1 MNRNRKWKV
10 KNAAS
15 RIASI
20 GLVAVLAAVP
30 SLAVLASGGDSSGK
44 TESVSVSSSSSD
56 TSESKKSGSSSDS
69 IEADTVTQTG
79 TEEET
84 ASDSDSEVS
93 KEETVYINADASGNE
108 EKTTVSDRLK
118 NAGTEKNLEDV
129 SDLQDIENV
138 KGDETFTSNG
148 NQYTWKTDG
157 KDIYY
162 QGTTDKESPV
172 SVSLTYYL
180 DGVETAPEK
189 LAGKSGELKIKVQY
203 KNNSSVRV
211 NVDGKEYE
219 VSTPFLMMTALI
231 LPTDQFSN
239 VAIDNGRILN
249 DGDRSIVVGYGM
261 PGLKDSLKLSDF
273 GEKNIDEVNINDSFE
288 LTADVE
294 DFSMDSTFTIALS
307 NLFEDLNVDDVL
319 SLDDFND
326 KISEIQDAGVKLAD
340 GSEDLYEGVK
350 TLNEKYGSMD
360 SGIASLK
367 SGIDQLASGSN
378 SLSGGLSQYVN
389 GVNTLANGTESYV
402 DGAQKISD
410 AAAGLSSISKALKQ
424 VQSGTAKLQNA
435 FDGKGSSSDDL
446 VLATKALASGTKQ
459 LNDALKDVDMDK
471 IKSLL
476 QIVNSQEF
484 KDAKAGLSSA
494 TEAIDQLNSLV
505 SAFSTVQTQMQ
516 ATQTAISEAQ
526 GKIATSLNK
535 AYASGYSAGY
545 AAGSQAA
552 QNTYNAAIDQLA
564 ASQTDEGTKA
574 AIEALKNAGNSV
586 PAAGQPGAYPDT
598 ASEVAADLT
607 GIGDAVKNLGTT
619 LTNIQSGVSSMS
631 GTLQSIKSL
640 EPTLKKLETALSSID
655 TSKLSSVS
663 EQISSLQSSVS
674 QINSGAQQLSSTV
687 SSTLAPQISSLNSG
701 VSKLQSSGSSGISSL
716 QSGLKTLV
724 SNNKKL
730 KNGAEQL
737 KKSGSTLTSGTGT
750 LVSGIQTLDSGAAQL
765 KSGSSAVQSGL
776 GQLTSGAEQ
785 LNEGIDTLNEEA
797 IQKVV
802 DFFEGDLA
810 DLMDRVKAVSSSE
823 ASYDNFSGK
832 AEGMD
837 GSVKFLIET
846 DEISTDED

>member
-30 SLAVLASGGDSSGK
+30 SLAVLASGEDSSGK
-44 TESVSVSSSSSD
+44 TESASVSSSSSD

-69 IEADTVTQTG
+69 IQADTVTQTG

-231 LPTDQFSN
+231 LPTDQFSD

-435 FDGKGSSSDDL
+435 FDGKGSTSDDL
-446 VLATKALASGTKQ
+446 VLATKKLASGTKQ
-459 LNDALKDVDMDK
+459 LNDALNDVDLDK
-471 IKSLL
+471 IEQQLENLMK
-476 QIVNSQEF
+476 NSEY
-484 KDAKAGLSSA
+484 KAVLGGLDSA
-494 TEAIDQLNSLV
+494 TEAIAQLKSMVDTL
-505 SAFSTVQTQMQ
+505 STVQTQMQ

-586 PAAGQPGAYPDT
+586 PAAGQPGAYPYT
-598 ASEVAADLT
+598 ESEVAEDLT
-607 GIGDAVKNLGTT
+607 GIGDAVKNLGDT
-619 LTNIQSGVSSMS
+619 LTNIQSGVTSMS
-631 GTLQSIKSL
+631 DTLDL
-640 EPTLKKLETALSSID
+640 LSSLGDDLDKVKKELDSID
-655 TSKLSSVS
+655 LSA
-663 EQISSLQSSVS
+663 ISSLQSSVS
-674 QINSGAQQLSSTV
+674 NINSGAQQLSSTV

-737 KKSGSTLTSGTGT
+737 KNSGSTLTSGTGT